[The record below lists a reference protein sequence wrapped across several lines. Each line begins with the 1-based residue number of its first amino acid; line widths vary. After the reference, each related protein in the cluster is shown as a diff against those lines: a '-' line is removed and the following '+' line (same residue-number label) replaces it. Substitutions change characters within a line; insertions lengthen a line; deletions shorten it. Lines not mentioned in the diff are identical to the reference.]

1 MVRVGTLQEDLKQT
15 KPFKCV
21 EEEAYLSIVRT
32 AAVLE
37 HGFSQ
42 ALKRYRLTP
51 TQYNV
56 LRMLRGAGS
65 RGLCRHEVGERLVT
79 NVPDVT
85 RLLDRMEDTGL
96 IARERSTSDRRYVTA
111 RIAPRGLE
119 VVNRLDATIAAIHHE
134 QLGHVDK
141 RDLRALVGLLTTVR
155 TRN

>member
-1 MVRVGTLQEDLKQT
+1 MAPVGTLQEDLKQT

-37 HGFSQ
+37 HGFAQ
-42 ALKRYRLTP
+42 ALKRHKLTP

-56 LRMLRGAGS
+56 LRMLRGAGAY
-65 RGLCRHEVGERLVT
+65 GLCRNEVGERLVT

-85 RLLDRMEDTGL
+85 RLLDRMEETGL
-96 IARERSTSDRRYVTA
+96 IIRERSASDRRYVTA
-111 RIAPRGLE
+111 RIAPRGLDL
-119 VVNRLDATIAAIHHE
+119 VNRLDASIAAIHHA
-134 QLGHVDK
+134 QLGHVD
-141 RDLRALVGLLTTVR
+141 RRTLRQLIDLLTSVR

>member
-1 MVRVGTLQEDLKQT
+1 MGTLQQDLKQT
-15 KPFKCV
+15 KPFKCI

-37 HGFSQ
+37 HRFAH
-42 ALKRYRLTP
+42 ALKRYKLTP

-56 LRMLRGAGS
+56 LRMLRGAGAG
-65 RGLCRHEVGERLVT
+65 GLCRTEVGERLVT

-96 IARERSTSDRRYVTA
+96 IARERSETDRRYVTA
-111 RIAPRGLE
+111 RIAPRGLDL
-119 VVNRLDATIAAIHHE
+119 VNRLDAVIAGIHHE
-134 QLGHVDK
+134 QMRHVDK
-141 RDLRALVGLLTTVR
+141 HALRALIDLLTSVR

>member
-1 MVRVGTLQEDLKQT
+1 MGTLQEDLKQT

-37 HGFSQ
+37 HAFAQ
-42 ALKRYRLTP
+42 ALKRFNLTP

-56 LRMLRGAGS
+56 LRMLRGAGEQ
-65 RGLCRHEVGERLVT
+65 GLCRSEVGERLVT

-85 RLLDRMEDTGL
+85 RLLDRMEETGL
-96 IARERSTSDRRYVTA
+96 IVRRRSESDRRYVTA

-119 VVNRLDATIAAIHHE
+119 LVNRLDAKIAAIHQE
-134 QLGHVDK
+134 RLGHVGK
-141 RDLRALVGLLTTVR
+141 RSLRSLVDLLTSVR